1 MQILFETQMT
11 SEAYVS
17 ERGWERATLDSCPVH
32 PESDCG
38 LRAHG
43 SYARKHPAGLRIAR
57 WYCAAGQVTFSLLP
71 EFLAASF
78 SGTLPELEAAAAA
91 VSERGTSTS
100 EAARQLRPELDDE
113 RSAARW
119 LRRRLSAIGR
129 GLTAVVTSLPELWG
143 TAPTLQAV
151 GAKLGAASGAILVA
165 LRRTASSLLNAL
177 PAPLGF
183 CHRRTAVQNGAE
195 ALQHTVGPVRGRA
208 QR

>member
-11 SEAYVS
+11 SDAYVS

-32 PESDCG
+32 PENDCS

-71 EFLAASF
+71 EFLAAGF
-78 SGTLPELEAAAAA
+78 SATLPELEAAAA
-91 VSERGTSTS
+91 VSERAVSIS

-113 RSAARW
+113 RSAVRW
-119 LRRRLSAIGR
+119 LRRRLSAIGQ

-143 TAPTLQAV
+143 TAPSVSAI
-151 GAKLGAASGAILVA
+151 GAKLEAAGGAILVA
-165 LRRTASSLLNAL
+165 LRRAAASLLSVL
-177 PAPLGF
+177 LAPIGF
-183 CHRRTAVQNGAE
+183 RHRRTVVRNGAE
-195 ALQHTVGPVRGRA
+195 ALQHTVGPVRG
-208 QR
+208 